1 MDRIDAFRAFA
12 RVIETGNFTAVAREL
27 GVSQPTISKRIAA
40 AEAYFGVLLF
50 SRTTRKLHPT
60 TDAVRLYEHVRR
72 VLDALEIAET
82 ELGRPQEEPAGEL
95 RIAAPSSF
103 TRVVLMPK
111 LERFRARYPQVRLD
125 LHLSEQV
132 VDLIAEGMELG
143 IRIGE
148 LPSSS
153 LVARRFAAADRRI
166 VAAERYLA
174 GRTAP
179 RMPEDLVDHDCITY
193 TGFKPPER
201 WVFDSEYGRRAID
214 VAGPLAIDNSDAIA
228 EAVKAGL
235 GVALLPSW
243 LLEDEVADGR
253 VRVLLPDFTPTT
265 LPIHVIYS
273 DRRWLSL
280 RARSF
285 ITFLV
290 DEFTG
295 GRAREP
301 SPSPASASA
310 DRDARRVSPAPSP
323 PRPTGPRSGRP

>member
-1 MDRIDAFRAFA
+1 FA

-27 GVSQPTISKRIAA
+27 GVSQPTISKRVAA
-40 AEAYFGVLLF
+40 AEDYFGCRLF

-72 VLDALEIAET
+72 VLDALEIAEAQS
-82 ELGRPQEEPAGEL
+82 GRPREEPAGEL

-103 TRVVLMPK
+103 TRTVLIPK
-111 LERFRARYPQVRLD
+111 LERFRARYPLVRLD

-153 LVARRFAAADRRI
+153 LVARRVASVDRRI
-166 VAAERYLA
+166 VAAECYLA
-174 GRTAP
+174 GRAAP

-201 WVFDSEYGRRAID
+201 WVFDSDFGRRAID
-214 VAGPLAIDNSDAIA
+214 VSGALAIDNADAIA
-228 EAVKAGL
+228 EAVKVGL

-243 LLEDEVADGR
+243 LLSREVTEGE
-253 VRVLLPDFTPTT
+253 VRVLLPDFTPTV

-290 DEFTG
+290 EEFSG
-295 GRAREP
+295 GRARE
-301 SPSPASASA
+301 SSAA
-310 DRDARRVSPAPSP
+310 E
-323 PRPTGPRSGRP
+323 TGVE